1 MSSILT
7 KVHASEVVKKMED
20 GEFGDYE
27 PIDLKSF
34 SALEKGV
41 ASLFSASF
49 NRKKPIKWLLNY
61 EINLGGLLS
70 ISEDD
75 LEHFAK
81 CKFKGFFFGKLNG
94 ISEQGYEILSRFSAK
109 SLELNGVQNISHSK
123 AEKIAKFCGDLYL
136 CGLQEIPE
144 EVASA
149 LSKKRGKGSLDLGSE
164 STSMEDSALLKI
176 AAFQG
181 SCLNLN
187 LKELTDSAAE
197 ILAKHAGYLQLT
209 QLESLSDSAAVRLS
223 QHQGDISFC
232 GLKKISKSALQS
244 MAKSRYVI
252 DGFFGDAAEMFDR
265 FRQGKHDDDQD
276 LEEDS
281 SRWRGPLSLSIG
293 FEDGSYVN
301 ANLTKGI
308 EDHGVLEAILRCKKF
323 LKKPKKEDGFVI
335 GWEDLSDKSGGR
347 LDQGDESSALML
359 FDDIENFMNKRPSK
373 KTVKRNK
380 K

>member
-1 MSSILT
+1 M
-7 KVHASEVVKKMED
+7 EVVKKKWRTGNLEITSPSTWNP
-20 GEFGDYE
+20 FPSLKRAW
-27 PIDLKSF
+27 PICFPNL
-34 SALEKGV
+34 LIE
-41 ASLFSASF
+41 
-49 NRKKPIKWLLNY
+49 KKPIKWLLDY

-81 CKFKGFFFGKLNG
+81 CKFKGFFFGKLNS

-109 SLELNGVQNISHSK
+109 SLELNGVQNISQSK

-164 STSMEDSALLKI
+164 STSMGNSALLKI

-197 ILAKHAGYLQLT
+197 ILANHAGYLQLT

-265 FRQGKHDDDQD
+265 FRQGNHDDDQD

-308 EDHGVLEAILRCKKF
+308 EDYRVLEAILRCKKF

-335 GWEDLSDKSGGR
+335 GWVDLSDKRGGR
-347 LDQGDESSALML
+347 LDQGDGSSALIL
-359 FDDIENFMNKRPSK
+359 FADIEDFMRSSP
-373 KTVKRNK
+373 
-380 K
+380 